1 MNVNFVRSINPLAAL
16 AIPGDLNKLDWPR
29 VPVVRPKES
38 LVENTIK
45 RIILVVVLSGSII

>member
-1 MNVNFVRSINPLAAL
+1 MNVNFVKVYKPFTAL

-38 LVENTIK
+38 LVENTINA
-45 RIILVVVLSGSII
+45 LS